1 MSEMGARAGKSE
13 GADAEVAALLLRIQ
27 TGVAEADAL
36 KVSLG
41 QLVASAQARL
51 VEATQA
57 AAAAQT
63 RLAEAA
69 QAATAALAARTQITD
84 LQAVIAAKSAH
95 IQDAQTHA
103 DAVRSELDRLQTL
116 AGQHATE
123 AEGQRSR
130 AQLASDAVAELLSN
144 VRSLKAVAETEAST
158 AQQQSEAATVA
169 ANVARGLA
177 NVAGTTEKR
186 IADYEGR
193 LNELIELAQERLET
207 ITDLLPGATAAGLAH
222 AFDDRRKTFLK
233 PSTRWQWL
241 FVSSVG
247 VIVALAASGLWHV
260 YQSGQPLTWDEL
272 ARLWV
277 ARLPIAGALI
287 WLALHSSRE
296 AALAKR
302 LEEDYGYKAAIAT
315 SFLGFQKQMTEIGK
329 DAGEGSPLAQLCA
342 DTLSTIASPPGR
354 IYDKHKLTV
363 TPSGEAA
370 DAASRLFG
378 RGKEKAAEKG
388 D

>member
-1 MSEMGARAGKSE
+1 MGEMEAQPGGAARSV
-13 GADAEVAALLLRIQ
+13 DAEATTLLQRLQ
-27 TGVAEADAL
+27 TRLAEADAL
-36 KVSLG
+36 KASLND
-41 QLVASAQARL
+41 LV
-51 VEATQA
+51 T
-57 AAAAQT
+57 
-63 RLAEAA
+63 AA
-69 QAATAALAARTQITD
+69 QAKLEEVTQVATGAVAARTQIND

-103 DAVRSELDRLQTL
+103 DAVRAELDRLQTV
-116 AGQHATE
+116 AGQHVTE
-123 AEGQRSR
+123 ADGQRAR
-130 AQLASDAVAELLSN
+130 AQQASDAVSELLSN
-144 VRSLKAVAETEAST
+144 VRSLKAAAENEAT
-158 AQQQSEAATVA
+158 AAQQQSEAATNA

-177 NVAGTTEKR
+177 KVAGTTERR
-186 IADYEGR
+186 INDYEVR
-193 LNELIELAQERLET
+193 LNELTTQAEERLKT

-222 AFDDRRKTFLK
+222 AFDDRRKTFIN

-296 AALAKR
+296 SALAKR

-315 SFLGFQKQMTEIGK
+315 SFLGFQKQMSEIGK

-354 IYDKHKLTV
+354 IYDKHRLTV